1 MKKLYTPNDE
11 SELAVIRS
19 LLDSVS
25 IPYYIRNEYFGSL
38 YIGPAIKGFN
48 SKPIFVH
55 EYHYKEAKEVL
66 SELIKKEDFATLQ
79 EDEATNFIDVIYK
92 FFRNFFEK

>member
-1 MKKLYTPNDE
+1 MKKLYVPSDE

-19 LLDSVS
+19 LLDSAD

-38 YIGPAIKGFN
+38 YIGPSMGSFN

-55 EYHYKEAKEVL
+55 EDYYFEAKQVL
-66 SELIKKEDFATLQ
+66 SELIKEENFAPQ
-79 EDEATNFIDVIYK
+79 DDNEAPTFLDGIYK
-92 FFRNFFEK
+92 FFKSIF

>member
-1 MKKLYTPNDE
+1 MKKLYVPSDE

-19 LLDSVS
+19 LLEAAD

-38 YIGPAIKGFN
+38 YIGPAMGSFN

-55 EYHYKEAKEVL
+55 EDYYNEAKEVL
-66 SELIKKEDFATLQ
+66 SELINEEDFAPPNDNEEPT
-79 EDEATNFIDVIYK
+79 FIDGIYQ
-92 FFRNFFEK
+92 FFKSLF

>member
-1 MKKLYTPNDE
+1 MKKLYVPSDE

-19 LLDSVS
+19 LLDSAD

-38 YIGPAIKGFN
+38 YIGPAMGSFN

-55 EYHYKEAKEVL
+55 EEFYNDAKEVL
-66 SELIKKEDFATLQ
+66 SELIKEENFAPI
-79 EDEATNFIDVIYK
+79 DDNEAPTFLDGIY
-92 FFRNFFEK
+92 NFFKSYF

>member
-1 MKKLYTPNDE
+1 MKKLYVPSDE

-19 LLDSVS
+19 LLDSVD

-38 YIGPAIKGFN
+38 YIGPAMGSFN

-55 EYHYKEAKEVL
+55 EEFYNEAKEVL
-66 SELIKKEDFATLQ
+66 SELIKEEDFAST
-79 EDEATNFIDVIYK
+79 DDNEAPTFLDGIY
-92 FFRNFFEK
+92 NFFKNYF

>member
-1 MKKLYTPNDE
+1 MKKLYVPSDE

-19 LLDSVS
+19 LLDSAE

-38 YIGPAIKGFN
+38 YIGPAMGSFN

-55 EYHYKEAKEVL
+55 EDFYAEAKQVL
-66 SELIKKEDFATLQ
+66 SDLIKEEDFAPQ
-79 EDEATNFIDVIYK
+79 DDNEAPTFLDGIYS
-92 FFRNFFEK
+92 FFKNLF